1 MIWALTPPL
10 LIFMLFACN
19 RANAANIMT
28 VLVISTIFVLDFPYL
43 PGLNSQRFALLAA
56 CILWFASR
64 AKLLKSWAP
73 LYLLILAYVFV
84 TSLIGSI
91 DLQLP
96 DHWNHRN
103 LSFFQTPPIR
113 SVLTTSFFILSASLM
128 LVAYNFSNPLAIF
141 EKITFWLLLVAG
153 IAGGFAI
160 IQITT
165 NTFST
170 FFNPFYEL
178 FTKAVIL
185 EGGGL
190 IRLRPSVFV
199 HEPRYFGVAM
209 GIALIFLIVNNRAHF
224 IRLSIFSHYSL
235 LFLFGSMLVFS
246 ASLSAV
252 LSIFLGLIFAYCS
265 LLRGNFG
272 VRKVVGIAIALLA
285 LFQILMS
292 LDLLIFDRFFMYWD
306 RLAKFR
312 LTGSYDASL
321 AVLAYIEWL
330 RNAEF
335 STLLFG
341 KGLGNSAY
349 FANSYISQNSM
360 LYEKG
365 FFSSRVNVF
374 DMVGDL
380 GLVGFLLLHL
390 SWFYWLISLDIC
402 ALPPASRERLKRLKY
417 ICFFLIGINLSFVC
431 YTLIWI
437 LLGLSGRIY
446 MLELSKWKSQTSVQG
461 GIS

>member
-10 LIFMLFACN
+10 VILMLFACN
-19 RANAANIMT
+19 RANAGNIAT

-43 PGLNSQRFALLAA
+43 TGLNSQRFALLAA
-56 CILWFASR
+56 CILWYAPR
-64 AKLLKSWAP
+64 TKLLKSWAP
-73 LYLLILAYVFV
+73 LYLFILAYVFV

-91 DLQLP
+91 DFQLP
-96 DHWNHRN
+96 VHWNNRN
-103 LSFFQTPPIR
+103 LGFFQTPPMR
-113 SVLTTSFFILSASLM
+113 SALTTSFFIMSASLM

-153 IAGGFAI
+153 IAGGFAV
-160 IQITT
+160 IQIAT

-178 FTKAVIL
+178 FTKAMIF

-190 IRLRPSVFV
+190 VRLRPSVFV

-209 GIALIFLIVNNRAHF
+209 GVALIFLIVNNRAHF
-224 IRLSIFSHYSL
+224 IRLSIFSYFSL
-235 LFLFGSMLVFS
+235 LLLFGSMLVFA

-252 LSIFLGLIFAYCS
+252 LSIFVGLIFAYCS
-265 LLRGNFG
+265 QLRGHFRA
-272 VRKVVGIAIALLA
+272 RKVFGFALVLIA

-306 RLAKFR
+306 LLSKFR
-312 LTGSYDASL
+312 WTDSYDASL

-330 RNAEF
+330 RNAEL

-341 KGLGNSAY
+341 EGLGNSAY

-360 LYEKG
+360 LYDKG
-365 FFSSRVNVF
+365 FFSSRVNLF

-390 SWFYWLISLDIC
+390 SWFYWLRSLNIR
-402 ALPPASRERLKRLKY
+402 ALPPTSMEKLKGLKY
-417 ICFFLIGINLSFVC
+417 ICFFLIGINLSFTC
-431 YTLIWI
+431 YSLIWL

-446 MLELSKWKSQTSVQG
+446 MLELSKCKSEPSVQRG
-461 GIS
+461 VS